1 MKASLLLFSTNIYTV
16 GEFLWDDMDYIS
28 DVSDLDSWYTKLKDE
43 SFLSIGSPVPLMCY
57 DLSDLAS
64 LILSRIISME
74 CTLYSAAPLCLL
86 S

>member
-1 MKASLLLFSTNIYTV
+1 MYTV

-28 DVSDLDSWYTKLKDE
+28 DASDLDSWYMKLTDE
-43 SFLSIGSPVPLMCY
+43 SFLSVGSPVPLMCY

-64 LILSRIISME
+64 LILIRIIPME